1 MSISIVHT
9 PRTSSGAKP
18 ARPWLAVLALSAK
31 YRIVRIGERIR
42 ESRRRRRD
50 AATLLSLDDRM
61 LSDIGM
67 HRSQV
72 EYAVRYGRRRDPR

>member
-9 PRTSSGAKP
+9 PRTPSGAKP
-18 ARPWLAVLALSAK
+18 TRPWLAALALSAK
-31 YRIVRIGERIR
+31 HRIVRIGERIR
-42 ESRRRRRD
+42 ESRRSRRD
-50 AATLLSLDDRM
+50 ATTLLSLDDRM
-61 LSDIGM
+61 LADIGM